1 MKLIL
6 AIEKKVRTRKTEGQ
20 DELLYYQEN
29 EQVQA
34 EKDER
39 YRDRQKEPRNR
50 VKETEKQRDKSTEIM
65 KEERKKELG

>member
-29 EQVQA
+29 EQV
-34 EKDER
+34 
-39 YRDRQKEPRNR
+39 
-50 VKETEKQRDKSTEIM
+50 
-65 KEERKKELG
+65 